1 MKSLIKKKL
10 ILNLSAIILA
20 IIFIAGCQQPKPD
33 PSLEMKPIVDKLIEV
48 WNNGNLDELDTI
60 IDPNFVRSTNLI
72 PDVEGIDGLKKVVTA
87 FRTAFPDVKLTWD
100 NGVFSE
106 NRVAGRW
113 TFKGTNTGP
122 GQMAPTGK
130 SVNIWGESI
139 FYIEN
144 GKITREIVAYDNLAF
159 MEQLG
164 FTMMPMS
171 AEKK

>member
-1 MKSLIKKKL
+1 MKKL
-10 ILNLSAIILA
+10 INTILKTGSLFLIIA
-20 IIFIAGCQQPKPD
+20 VIFATGCKQPKPD
-33 PSLEMKPIVDKLIEV
+33 PSVELKPIVDKLIEV

-60 IDPNFVRSTNLI
+60 IDPNFVRSVNLI

-87 FRTAFPDVKLTWD
+87 FRTAYPDVKLTWD

-130 SVNIWGESI
+130 SVNIWGEDI

-164 FTMMPMS
+164 FTMMPLT
-171 AEKK
+171 ADE

>member
-1 MKSLIKKKL
+1 MSKL
-10 ILNLSAIILA
+10 INTSLKTGSLLLL
-20 IIFIAGCQQPKPD
+20 IAVLFTIGCQQPKPD
-33 PSLEMKPIVDKLIEV
+33 PSVELKPIVDKLIEV
-48 WNNGNLDELDTI
+48 WNNGNLDELDVI
-60 IDPNFVRSTNLI
+60 IDPNFVRSVNQI
-72 PDVEGIDGLKKVVTA
+72 PDVEGVDGLIKVVTA
-87 FRTAFPDVKLTWD
+87 FRTAYPDVKLTWD
-100 NGVFSE
+100 NGIFSE

-122 GQMAPTGK
+122 SEMPPTGR

-164 FTMMPMS
+164 YTMMPLS
-171 AEKK
+171 DAKQ